1 MIIIS
6 SEDIDSQ
13 IALLFKNYPNLMI
26 TSKTSKKV
34 IVAGKIQVNRFY
46 KNFSLNKEYGIEI
59 SIHIDS
65 FNLPSVRETEHYISK
80 KYPHILLDGNL
91 CLATESN
98 IRYDFRNGF
107 NIINWMQNYV
117 EAYFFSY
124 EYYQRYECFPF
135 GERSHGSL
143 GIKEF
148 YRDLLKV
155 SDTDKA
161 YSLMIFI
168 AEKPYR
174 GHQACPCNSS
184 LNIRNCH
191 KDTILKCKNDTFLL
205 ELIKRDIDYIRKEE
219 AYAKNNRASK

>member
-1 MIIIS
+1 MEFFKKYKMTTDS
-6 SEDIDSQ
+6 SGDNQ
-13 IALLFKNYPNLMI
+13 AVRQFLLE
-26 TSKTSKKV
+26 S
-34 IVAGKIQVNRFY
+34 FY
-46 KNFSLNKEYGIEI
+46 NNFSLNKEYGIEI
-59 SIHIDS
+59 SIPIDS

-107 NIINWMQNYV
+107 NIMNWMQNYV
-117 EAYFFSY
+117 EVYFFSY

-148 YRDLLKV
+148 YRDLFKV

-184 LNIRNCH
+184 LNMRNCH
-191 KDTILKCKNDTFLL
+191 KDTILKCKNDAFLL
-205 ELIKRDIDYIRKEE
+205 DLIKRDIDYVRREE
-219 AYAKNNRASK
+219 TYAKNNRTSK